1 MKLLHLYFFFIEL
14 FNMQTN
20 NSPQIIMNSDGIYL
34 ASYYALLFN
43 FKLHQ
48 NGYFKGTNNGRIPI
62 NEV

>member
-1 MKLLHLYFFFIEL
+1 
-14 FNMQTN
+14 MQTN

-34 ASYYALLFN
+34 ASYYALIFN

-48 NGYFKGTNNGRIPI
+48 NGYFKGTNDGRIPI